1 MESTLAPLIDKVMH
15 DNTCVYIKSHPK
27 GEENIPHIELH
38 FSTTAKDSR
47 TGKSRLGEAIIQL
60 SELIEKNGGKV
71 RIPRGKQ

>member
-1 MESTLAPLIDKVMH
+1 MH
-15 DNTCVYIKSHPK
+15 DNASVYIKSHPK

-71 RIPRGKQ
+71 RIQGRKQ